1 VEKCEAVQQIRRWV
15 FEIKLEAGTY
25 SLQLQLC
32 GNEK

>member
-1 VEKCEAVQQIRRWV
+1 MEKCEAVQQIRRWV
-15 FEIKLEAGTY
+15 FEIKLEAGK